1 MKYHQNE
8 QVKENSISRAY
19 SMVCG
24 EEDISEKPEGK
35 KPLGRQ
41 RIRWVD
47 IIKINIR
54 DKGWNGL
61 IGTRQGQVEGSF
73 EYVKQHSDFVNFGK
87 FLSS

>member
-1 MKYHQNE
+1 
-8 QVKENSISRAY
+8 
-19 SMVCG
+19 MVCG

-61 IGTRQGQVEGSF
+61 IGTR
-73 EYVKQHSDFVNFGK
+73 
-87 FLSS
+87 